1 MWKNVKRN
9 EDRKRKR
16 SGRARTNALSS
27 MTPQGQALW
36 CMRNIENAHGY
47 PEMSSKEK
55 LIKAPAVGESEVK
68 Q

>member
-9 EDRKRKR
+9 EDRNRKR

-27 MTPQGQALW
+27 MTPQAQALW
-36 CMRNIENAHGY
+36 SMRNIDNAHGY